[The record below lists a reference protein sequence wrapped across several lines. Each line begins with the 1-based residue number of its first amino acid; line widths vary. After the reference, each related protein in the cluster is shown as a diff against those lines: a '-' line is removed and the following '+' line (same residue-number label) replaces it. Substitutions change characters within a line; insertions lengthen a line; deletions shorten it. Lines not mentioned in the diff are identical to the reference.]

1 MALRPSK
8 AAAHVLCVAEGTLA
22 NWRVQGKG
30 PPFVRV
36 GGKICYRDEDINEFI
51 ENGVCRSTSEKTT
64 EAA

>member
-30 PPFVRV
+30 PVFVKI
-36 GGKICYRDEDINEFI
+36 GGKICYRDEDLDAFI
-51 ENGVCRSTSEKTT
+51 KDGVCHSTSEKTT